1 MSTSERMREELA
13 RVAPPRRCCRIAEV
27 SALFHAAG
35 AWHLS
40 GDGISVDL
48 DVADGVVARRAFA
61 LLRDLGAR
69 SEIRTYRRPAFDR
82 ATRYQLRLEADGAA
96 RALLREAGVL
106 APSGAPLAIPPK
118 RIAGRSCCRAAY
130 LRGALLGA
138 GSISGPRDPHL
149 EIRLRSS
156 EAAALMIDVT
166 RREEVELRGGERRGE
181 VFVYAKGHDA
191 IAGALALAGA
201 SDAALLLEE
210 HAVLAATRAGVN
222 RLSNADA
229 ANLGRTARA
238 AHRQLEAIRGLDL
251 DELPEPL
258 AEMAR
263 LRRRN
268 PSASLRELAAKTD
281 PPVTKAAAQRRLEA
295 LVRLAEDQEGVL
307 P

>member
-1 MSTSERMREELA
+1 MSASERMREELA
-13 RVAPPRRCCRIAEV
+13 RVEPRRRCCRLAEI

-40 GDGISVDL
+40 GEGISVDL

-61 LLRDLGAR
+61 LLRALGAR

-82 ATRYQLRLEADGAA
+82 ATRYQLRLAADGAA

-106 APSGAPLAIPPK
+106 APSGAPLAVPPK
-118 RIAGRSCCRAAY
+118 RIVGRSCCRAAY

-138 GSISGPRDPHL
+138 GSISGPRSPHL
-149 EIRLRSS
+149 ELRLRSP
-156 EAAALMIDVT
+156 EATLFVVDFARQED
-166 RREEVELRGGERRGE
+166 VELRSAERRGE
-181 VFVYAKGHDA
+181 TFVYAKGHDA

-201 SDAALLLEE
+201 SDAALVLEE
-210 HAVLAATRAGVN
+210 HAVLAATRAEVN

-251 DELPEPL
+251 DLLADPL

-268 PSASLRELAAKTD
+268 PTASIRELAAKAD

-295 LVRLAEDQEGVL
+295 LVRLAESG
-307 P
+307 